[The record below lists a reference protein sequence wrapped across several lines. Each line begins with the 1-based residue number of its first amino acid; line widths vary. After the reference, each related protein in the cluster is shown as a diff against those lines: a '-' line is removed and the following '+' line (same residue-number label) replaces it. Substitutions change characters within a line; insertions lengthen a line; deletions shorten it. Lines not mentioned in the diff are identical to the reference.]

1 MDAAA
6 WRALYD
12 ALRDGCD
19 SLCDPFL
26 VNNCGLRIY
35 DVRHGLT
42 LLLTTT
48 QWRVARLTGPIILP
62 AYLFTAVFSFLCY
75 MLLILSLPTFL
86 LEAVL
91 FALLR
96 LPAALCCGAPWTDA
110 PLPGIGA
117 DARNAAHIA
126 SRTAVI
132 DDFAKA
138 HNLVIA
144 YESVAY
150 TTWKPGSAGV
160 RGTPGE
166 KAMWIHM
173 VRPALRVRLAVPNGP
188 APGLLHG
195 NSAV

>member
-12 ALRDGCD
+12 ALRTGCD
-19 SLCDPFL
+19 SLCDPFF

-35 DVRHGLT
+35 DVRHALT
-42 LLLTTT
+42 LLMMRM
-48 QWRVARLTGPIILP
+48 QWRVARLTGPIVVP
-62 AYLFTAVFSFLCY
+62 AFLLVAVFSFFCY
-75 MLLILSLPTFL
+75 MLLILSLPTYL

-96 LPAALCCGAPWTDA
+96 LPAALCCCAPWTGA

-117 DARNAAHIA
+117 EARNAAHIA

-138 HNLVIA
+138 HSLVIA
-144 YESVAY
+144 HESVAY
-150 TTWKPGSAGV
+150 TAWKPGST
-160 RGTPGE
+160 GTHGGGE
-166 KAMWIHM
+166 KSTWIHK
-173 VRPALRVRLAVPNGP
+173 VTPALRVRRAVPDGP
-188 APGLLHG
+188 PPGLLRG
-195 NSAV
+195 DAV